1 MPLKLVATAG
11 DRTLTLPSGRPL
23 LVGRAVACDL
33 PLNDPTVSRQHA
45 ELLLVD
51 GQAFIRDLH
60 STNGTF
66 VNGERV
72 REALAPPG
80 ARVAF
85 GKVEFEVHDEQ
96 PAELQAPSNDDSN
109 LDATILRQ
117 KPVRGTADIAARLSG
132 APSGA
137 SMLKIG
143 GESTADRQARKLDLL
158 LDIAKELSQQTE
170 LDRLLEKVTDVAFQV
185 MSVDRVAILL
195 GSDGETL
202 KPRILRC
209 RTPGFSGEWRVPR
222 SIARKVVAERVAVL
236 IENVAADQRF
246 GEGTILRQ
254 HVQSALCAPLL
265 GQQGTVLG
273 LIYLD
278 NLDAPHSFSE
288 EDLEF
293 LTAFSGM
300 VAMALENSQLVER
313 VRREAVVLSN
323 FQRYFAPD
331 LARQI
336 SGQAEA
342 VQLGGA
348 KRRVTILFSDI
359 RGFTSLSEQ
368 MSPDEIATLLSD
380 YFTEMVDVV
389 FENGGTLDKFMG
401 DALMALWGAPLAR
414 EDDPD
419 RAMQAAILM
428 QRKLEELN
436 AHWHREGRPPLAVGI
451 GIGIGEVFAGNIG
464 SDRRLEYTV
473 IGDAVN
479 TAARLCSEA
488 SPGEILI
495 THDLYTSLAS
505 PPPVSALAPLPLKG
519 KAQAVPVFRV
529 EWSEPVQTRERE
541 VGDNSST
548 NSSPTLHANPDDLP
562 QLGAWTEKGDAP

>member
-11 DRTLTLPSGRPL
+11 DRTIALPSGRPL

-33 PLNDPTVSRQHA
+33 PLPDPTVSRQHA
-45 ELLLVD
+45 ELLLVE
-51 GQAFIRDLH
+51 GHALVRDLH

-80 ARVAF
+80 SRVAF
-85 GKVEFEVHDEQ
+85 GKVEFEVQEEQ
-96 PAELQAPSNDDSN
+96 PAQQPLNDDSS

-132 APSGA
+132 MPSGS

-143 GESTADRQARKLDLL
+143 GESTADRLARKLDLL
-158 LDIAKELSQQTE
+158 LDIARELSQQTE

-195 GSDGETL
+195 GHEGETL
-202 KPRILRC
+202 QPRISRC
-209 RTPGFSGEWRVPR
+209 RTAGFSGDWRVPR
-222 SIARKVVAERVAVL
+222 AIARKVVTERVAVL
-236 IENVAADQRF
+236 IENVPADQRF

-265 GQQGTVLG
+265 AKQGSVLG

-300 VAMALENSQLVER
+300 VAMALENSQLIER
-313 VRREAVVLSN
+313 ARREAVMLSN

-336 SGQAEA
+336 SGEAQA

-348 KRRVTILFSDI
+348 KRQVVILFSDI
-359 RGFTSLSEQ
+359 RGFTALSER
-368 MSPDEIATLLSD
+368 MSPDEIASLLSG
-380 YFTEMVDVV
+380 YFTEMVEVV
-389 FENGGTLDKFMG
+389 FEHGGTLDKFMG

-414 EDDPD
+414 QDDPD
-419 RAMQAAILM
+419 RAMLAAITM
-428 QRKLEELN
+428 QRKLEDLN
-436 AHWHREGRPPLAVGI
+436 TRWTREGRPPLSVGI

-488 SPGEILI
+488 TPGEILI
-495 THDLYTSLAS
+495 THDLYRSLSA

-529 EWSEPVQTRERE
+529 EWSEEVRTRERE
-541 VGDNSST
+541 IGESTGSST
-548 NSSPTLHANPDDLP
+548 TLHATPTNLP
-562 QLGAWTEKGDAP
+562 RVGAWAEESEPLDR